1 MAAGADARAD
11 ARADAEAGAD
21 GSGDGQEQ
29 KSGAAGQVQ
38 AGDIGIWVG
47 GADAADVEHA
57 FAAAEAA
64 KNDIQLDADD
74 VARCVDPFPVAPFLE
89 FDEPS
94 TCRSPWAKAFSFPD
108 EDPPPPKPWYGEL

>member
-1 MAAGADARAD
+1 MVGSSATPRRCPPSRAGPLT
-11 ARADAEAGAD
+11 E
-21 GSGDGQEQ
+21 SQLFNIE
-29 KSGAAGQVQ
+29 KSDLMRVLREEPGPCDLILRG
-38 AGDIGIWVG
+38 
-47 GADAADVEHA
+47 
-57 FAAAEAA
+57 AAEAA
-64 KNDIQLDADD
+64 KNDIQLDAPD